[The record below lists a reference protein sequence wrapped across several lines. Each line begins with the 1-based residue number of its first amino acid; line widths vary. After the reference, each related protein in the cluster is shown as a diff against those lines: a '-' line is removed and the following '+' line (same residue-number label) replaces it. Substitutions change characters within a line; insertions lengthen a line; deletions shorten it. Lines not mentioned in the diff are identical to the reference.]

1 MLQMH
6 AADGILLSG
15 YAETQLKQQQ
25 IFKQIRL
32 VIPPRFGGGLLG
44 DLCLVD
50 VADSS
55 PSPMRPD
62 DP

>member
-6 AADGILLSG
+6 AADGI
-15 YAETQLKQQQ
+15 YCQVMQKQQQ
-25 IFKQIRL
+25 SFKQIPL
-32 VIPPRFGGGLLG
+32 IIPPRFGSGLLG